1 MRKLVFGLAAV
12 MAFTAAASAQTSPP
26 PAAPAPAAAPAPV
39 TPAPAAAP
47 PAPAAAATPAPAAAA
62 PAAAAPAAATTAP
75 AAAAPTPV
83 TDAEP
88 HFVNIVELQ
97 ITPSSMTKFMP
108 DLADDVKGALSE
120 SGVREIDSNVGQ
132 KDPNHVFIF
141 EVYNNSAA
149 WDSHQKTASYI
160 KFVGLTM
167 MMIKN
172 YNIRPFQSLAMNS
185 SGAAPASGPLYVN
198 VEEFD
203 LVGDQY
209 NNFVVAAKVEAAGAV
224 QDPGV
229 REFNIATST
238 TTPYHI
244 LLFEVYDN
252 AAAHDAE
259 MATDRYKTYES
270 TTKSMIKSSTAT
282 PYSSA
287 SLNVKP

>member
-1 MRKLVFGLAAV
+1 MRKLILGWATVVAFAV
-12 MAFTAAASAQTSPP
+12 AASAQTSPP
-26 PAAPAPAAAPAPV
+26 PAEPSAPVPAAPAA
-39 TPAPAAAP
+39 
-47 PAPAAAATPAPAAAA
+47 PAPAAAA
-62 PAAAAPAAATTAP
+62 PAPATAAAAAT
-75 AAAAPTPV
+75 PV
-83 TDAEP
+83 SDATL
-88 HFVNIVELQ
+88 HYVNIVDLQ
-97 ITPSSMTKFMP
+97 INPSSMTKFMAA
-108 DLADDVKGALSE
+108 LSDDVKGTLTEA
-120 SGVREIDSNVGQ
+120 GVREIDSNVGQ

-149 WDSHQKTASYI
+149 WDSHQKTTTYA

-172 YNIRPFQSLAMNS
+172 YNIRPFSSLVMNS
-185 SGAAPASGPLYVN
+185 SGTPPSSDPLYVN

-203 LVGDQY
+203 LAADQY

-229 REFNIATST
+229 REFNIASST
-238 TTPYHI
+238 TPNHI

-270 TTKSMIKSSTAT
+270 TTKSMITKSTAT
-282 PYSSA
+282 PYSSV
-287 SLNVKP
+287 SLNAKP

>member
-1 MRKLVFGLAAV
+1 MRKLVLGLAAV
-12 MAFTAAASAQTSPP
+12 VAFAVAASAQTTPP
-26 PAAPAPAAAPAPV
+26 PAAPVPAAPAAPAPAAAAPAPV
-39 TPAPAAAP
+39 
-47 PAPAAAATPAPAAAA
+47 AAAAKPVSDIAPYY
-62 PAAAAPAAATTAP
+62 
-75 AAAAPTPV
+75 
-83 TDAEP
+83 
-88 HFVNIVELQ
+88 VNIVDLQ
-97 ITPSSMTKFMP
+97 ISPSSMTKFMA
-108 DLADDVKGALSE
+108 DLSDDVKGTLAE
-120 SGVREIDSNVGQ
+120 AGVHEIDGNVGQ
-132 KDPNHVFIF
+132 NDPNHVFIF

-149 WDSHQKTASYI
+149 WDSHQKTTTYV

-172 YNIRPFQSLAMNS
+172 YNIRPFSSLVMNS

-203 LVGDQY
+203 LAADQY

-238 TTPYHI
+238 TPNHI
-244 LLFEVYDN
+244 LFFEVYDN

-270 TTKSMIKSSTAT
+270 TTKSMITKSTAT
-282 PYSSA
+282 PYSSV
-287 SLNVKP
+287 SLNAKP